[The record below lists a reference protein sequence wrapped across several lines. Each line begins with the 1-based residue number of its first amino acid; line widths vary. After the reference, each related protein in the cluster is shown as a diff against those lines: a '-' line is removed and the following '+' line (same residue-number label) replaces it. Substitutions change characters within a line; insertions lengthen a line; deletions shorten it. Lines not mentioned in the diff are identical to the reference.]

1 MSRITGSDAKALMEA
16 YAAVYAPQELTEE
29 QTWQEVENW
38 VNSLVEE
45 GYDLSEYTWE
55 DMYEAYIEER
65 RGAAAGLAN
74 RNVIAPAAKPQI
86 AGGGM
91 GGMRG
96 TGRYRSSTQ
105 TSSSP
110 GALRVGAN
118 APSAAKPAPAPAA
131 KPSAPTPSA
140 AKPAPTAAA
149 KPAPSAAKPAPTA
162 PAAPAAPKKT
172 FNPLMQKT
180 FGYQTG
186 YAPDQI
192 KNNPKKLAQ
201 MGSLK
206 SISDSFD
213 MFDVVKEYLL
223 GEGYADTEEAA
234 VAIMANMSEDWKY
247 HIIDEARA
255 EGVKPYRGTAT
266 QADVRKNEKE
276 ARKKHVEKAEG
287 QKGYGEDEKFND
299 WKVKVTPGSTLKRK
313 KKEGGTED
321 ETVSQRMNRE
331 KPYAKRMTGP
341 MAREYGSRH
350 AAEVTR
356 VVKGA
361 GEPQAVTYPRK
372 GRDEK
377 PKSSKEIIRKG

>member
-1 MSRITGSDAKALMEA
+1 MSRITGNDALGLYEA
-16 YAAVYAPQELTEE
+16 YQSVYAPQEELTEE
-29 QTWQEVENW
+29 QVWEEVEAW
-38 VNSLVEE
+38 ATSLVEE

-162 PAAPAAPKKT
+162 PAAPAAPAAPKKT

-266 QADVRKNEKE
+266 QAEVRKDAKE
-276 ARKKHVEKAEG
+276 ARKKHVEKAKG
-287 QKGYGEDEKFND
+287 QKGYGEDEKFSN
-299 WKVKVTPGSTLKRK
+299 WKDKATPSSTLKRK
-313 KKEGGTED
+313 GGET
-321 ETVSQRMNRE
+321 ETVSQRMDRE
-331 KPYAKRMTGP
+331 KPYGKRMTGP